1 MYCSA
6 CGAPTTPDDR
16 FCGACGTAVAPVGPV
31 GEAVRNGVPFALL
44 VVLVALAGLIV
55 GGGVGLLVVG

>member
-1 MYCSA
+1 MYCPS

-16 FCGACGTAVAPVGPV
+16 FCGACGTSVLPSAAVGPPARV
-31 GEAVRNGVPFALL
+31 GVPFALL
-44 VVLVALAGLIV
+44 VVLVALAGLLV